1 MYNITQYSKDQA
13 EKLGVKIRPS
23 HNPKKKID
31 VFDWNGQFI
40 ASIGNKNYLDYPTY
54 VQTKGQKYAENRR
67 RLYRIR
73 HNKERDNLNW
83 EGSPSYY
90 AWFLLW

>member
-1 MYNITQYSKDQA
+1 MYDIKQYSKDQA

-40 ASIGNKNYLDYPTY
+40 CSIGARGYGDFPTY
-54 VQTKGQKYAENRR
+54 IETRGYKYAENRR

-73 HNKERDNLNW
+73 HHKERDNHNW

-90 AWFLLW
+90 SWYILW